1 MDIKRFVRRWGL
13 FSLGM
18 MIALT
23 CTTVFAKKTSSNV
36 FHIESDVPFSMSV
49 PTDVVHQEMSE
60 TIAKAAPEKKI
71 TTTSTHKDQKINRDR
86 NNSKIDNKSNV
97 ELLARA
103 VYSEARGEEFQGQ
116 VAVASVIIN
125 RTESGKFP
133 RSIRGVIFQKNAF
146 TAVSDG
152 QFWLKPD
159 AEAYQAAKL
168 ALNGSDPTDGALY
181 YYNPKTATS
190 KWMTN
195 KAEKSST
202 KRIGNHVFMK

>member
-23 CTTVFAKKTSSNV
+23 CTTVFAKKTFSNV
-36 FHIESDVPFSMSV
+36 FHIEPAVPSTMSA
-49 PTDVVHQEMSE
+49 PTDVYQAMSA
-60 TIAKAAPEKKI
+60 TIAKATPEKK
-71 TTTSTHKDQKINRDR
+71 TAMSAHKSQEMSKDR
-86 NNSKIDNKSNV
+86 KNKKIDNQPNL

-125 RTESGKFP
+125 RTESGAFP

-168 ALNGSDPTDGALY
+168 AINGSDPTDGALY

-190 KWMTN
+190 KWMKS

-202 KRIGNHVFMK
+202 KRIGNHVFMQ

>member
-1 MDIKRFVRRWGL
+1 MSIKPFIRRWGL
-13 FSLGM
+13 FSLGII
-18 MIALT
+18 IALS
-23 CTTVFAKKTSSNV
+23 CTTVFAKKASFNA
-36 FHIESDVPFSMSV
+36 FHIESTVPATMPV
-49 PTDVVHQEMSE
+49 PTDVVYQQMSA
-60 TIAKAAPEKKI
+60 TIKKAVPEK
-71 TTTSTHKDQKINRDR
+71 TTSKSTGTGQEIS
-86 NNSKIDNKSNV
+86 NNSKNDKIDNKPNL

-125 RTESGKFP
+125 RTESGQFP

-168 ALNGSDPTDGALY
+168 ALKGSDPTDGALF

-190 KWMTN
+190 KWMKN
-195 KAEKSST
+195 KAEQSST
-202 KRIGNHVFMK
+202 KRIGNHVFMQ